1 MLKEKKV
8 PFQGVASSIPES
20 HNPNRTEI
28 GGSPAYHMQPGIAGG
43 KGERAMLFKKLLQ
56 YTIREGSLRLIDH
69 TGRTEMIGDGSPPCC
84 TLRLMRPQRMGRLL
98 KSPVLGI
105 TEGYMDGDW
114 VIEDGDVRTFMD
126 LAARNYRYLEVHP
139 LTKLADALLRKG
151 RRLKQFNP
159 RSRARKN
166 VAHHYDLSSKLYDL
180 FLDTDRQYS
189 CAYFKSPQDDI
200 ETAQTQ
206 KKQHIAAKLLLD
218 RPGLKVMDIG
228 SGWGG
233 LGISLAKAADCTVK
247 GVTLSVEQHKLS
259 NERIKQEG
267 LESQVSFH
275 LQDYREEQDRYDRIV
290 SVGMFEH
297 VGKANY
303 PEFFDKTCDLLADDG
318 VFLLHTIG
326 RLNEPGPINP
336 FIRKYIFPGADVPT
350 LSELTPIIEEA
361 GLLMTDI
368 EVLRLHYAE
377 TLKLWFEAFQANREQ
392 VKALYDERFCRM
404 WEMYLVGCEMGF
416 RHQHL
421 AVFQIQLAKQ
431 IDAVPLTRDYM
442 FDWERALAD
451 RQKTSDKDQAAAE

>member
-1 MLKEKKV
+1 
-8 PFQGVASSIPES
+8 
-20 HNPNRTEI
+20 
-28 GGSPAYHMQPGIAGG
+28 
-43 KGERAMLFKKLLQ
+43 MLFKKLLH
-56 YTIREGSLRLIDH
+56 YTIREGALRLIDH
-69 TGRTEMIGDGSPPCC
+69 NGQVEVIGDGTPPCC
-84 TLRLMRPQRMGRLL
+84 TLRLVRPQRMARLL

-114 VIEDGDVRTFMD
+114 MIEDGDVRTFLD
-126 LAARNYRYLEVHP
+126 LAARNYHYLETHP
-139 LTKLADALLRKG
+139 LTKLADALLRRG

-159 RSRARKN
+159 KTRARKN
-166 VAHHYDLSSKLYDL
+166 VAHHYDLSSELYDL
-180 FLDTDRQYS
+180 FLDSDRQYS
-189 CAYFKSPQDDI
+189 CAYFLDPRDDI

-206 KKQHIAAKLLLD
+206 KKRHIAAKLLLD
-218 RPGLKVMDIG
+218 RPGLKIMDIG

-247 GVTLSVEQHKLS
+247 GVTLSIEQHKLS
-259 NERIKQEG
+259 NERIRREG
-267 LESQVSFH
+267 LESKIRFD

-303 PEFFDKTCDLLADDG
+303 REFFRKTHDLLADDG

-350 LSELTPIIEEA
+350 LSELTPIIEES
-361 GLLMTDI
+361 GLLITDI

-377 TLKLWFEAFQANREQ
+377 TLKLWFEAFQANREKI
-392 VKALYDERFCRM
+392 KALYDERFCRM

-421 AVFQIQLAKQ
+421 VVYQIQLAKQ
-431 IDAVPLTRDYM
+431 IDTVPLTRDYM
-442 FDWERALAD
+442 FEWERAAD
-451 RQKTSDKDQAAAE
+451 GEHKSQSKDQAAAE